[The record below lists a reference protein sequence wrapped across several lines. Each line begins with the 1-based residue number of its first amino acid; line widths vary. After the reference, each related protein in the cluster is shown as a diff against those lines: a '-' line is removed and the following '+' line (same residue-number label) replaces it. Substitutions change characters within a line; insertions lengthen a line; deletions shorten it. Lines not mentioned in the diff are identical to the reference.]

1 MADRT
6 VQGEYGVTDAK
17 KTEESKQTLDA
28 EEDGRALYRANQ
40 QQRLLISLLVFTV
53 IAWVIGK
60 YDANIAWIL
69 GLLAWIVLWWNNNA
83 TKVIDLAAKEAEID
97 RRRQRALSNA
107 ETVEWL
113 NFLINRW

>member
-1 MADRT
+1 MADKT

-17 KTEESKQTLDA
+17 KAEESKQTLDPDQ
-28 EEDGRALYRANQ
+28 DGRTLYRANQ

-60 YDANIAWIL
+60 YDASIAWIL
-69 GLLAWIVLWWNNNA
+69 AVLAWIVLWWNNNA
-83 TKVIDLAAKEAEID
+83 TRVIELAAKEAEID